1 MGAEATLILSALE
14 EVQIVSAAAYASGE
28 VIQLADGRAG
38 VVQGLNNSSGDPV
51 DVLTLGAVELLKT
64 ASIVILEGGRVYW
77 DHSAN
82 KAHYKKVNDR
92 DFYVGRAVS
101 DSASTDTTVK
111 VQLNVNPPDDLDL
124 NRDPVNTVL
133 VGTPAA
139 LAVSFNYPRRLGG
152 ANLMYLSATSEAQKV
167 DMITTDGFAKGAKA
181 IVEFGFRVPVGGSGG
196 ASDYSIGVA
205 NATHASDADSIADSV
220 FIHLDGGSTN
230 IYAES
235 DDGTTEVAATDT
247 TVDFTAGITFAERVE
262 VWMDFRD
269 PADVQIYVNGALVL
283 GSTVFNVDA
292 YAGPWYLLV
301 HLEKSTG
308 TETADLA
315 LDFGRARFAQ
325 QRG

>member
-1 MGAEATLILSALE
+1 MSAEATLILSALE

-38 VVQGLNNSSGDPV
+38 IVQGLNNSSGDVV
-51 DVLTLGAVELLKT
+51 DVLTLGVAEFAKT

-82 KAHYKKVNDR
+82 KAHYKKVDDR
-92 DFYVGRAVS
+92 DFYLGRATA

-111 VQLNVNPPDDLDL
+111 VQLNVNPPDDIDI
-124 NRDPVNTVL
+124 NRDPVNSVL
-133 VGTPAA
+133 VGTAAA
-139 LAVSFNYPRRLGG
+139 LGNSLNYPRRLGG
-152 ANLMYLSATSEAQKV
+152 SNLMYLDATSEAQKV
-167 DMITTDGFAKGAKA
+167 DMITVDGFAKGAKA
-181 IVEFGFRVPVGGSGG
+181 IVEYAFRIPVGGSGS
-196 ASDYSIGVA
+196 ASDYSIGIA
-205 NATHASDADSIADSV
+205 NATHASDADTIADSV
-220 FIHLDGGSTN
+220 FIHLDGASVN

-247 TVDFTAGITFAERVE
+247 TIDFTAGITNTVRVE
-262 VWMDFRD
+262 VWFDMRD
-269 PADVQIYVNGALVL
+269 PADVQIYVNGSLVL

-301 HLEKSTG
+301 HLEKTTG
-308 TETADLA
+308 TQTADLA
-315 LDFGRARFAQ
+315 IDWGRARLTQ